1 MRFYIGL
8 AMVITGS
15 IGLGYNIGRLHE
27 KHIQKKE
34 GERVLAQLKK
44 NAELWAQEHDD
55 FMSGKTQTVH

>member
-8 AMVITGS
+8 VMVIGGS
-15 IGLGYNIGRLHE
+15 IGLGYNIGRIHAN
-27 KHIQKKE
+27 HIQKKE

-55 FMSGKTQTVH
+55 FMSGKTRTVH

>member
-15 IGLGYNIGRLHE
+15 FGLGYNIGRMHE

-34 GERVLAQLKK
+34 GERLLAELQK
-44 NAELWAQEHDD
+44 NAQMWAEEHDA

>member
-15 IGLGYNIGRLHE
+15 IGLGYNIGRMHE

-34 GERVLAQLKK
+34 GERLLAELQK
-44 NAELWAQEHDD
+44 NAQMWAQEHDD
-55 FMSGKTQTVH
+55 FMSGKTQTAH